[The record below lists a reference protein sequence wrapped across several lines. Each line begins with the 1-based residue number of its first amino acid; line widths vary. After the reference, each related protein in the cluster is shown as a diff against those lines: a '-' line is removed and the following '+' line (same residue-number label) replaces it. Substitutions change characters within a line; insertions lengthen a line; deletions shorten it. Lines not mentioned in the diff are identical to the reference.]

1 MADTKDNVHMQSF
14 TDPYDD
20 GSPVNEGPSLK
31 QGTVAD
37 QLDMQRMGKTQQTKV
52 LRNMKC
58 SHRSR
63 SDLTQR
69 NFRFLTIFGFTM
81 VLMATWEAQF
91 SASQFAILNGGRAG
105 AIWVYLGAFFGF
117 LTAIASMAEM
127 SSMSPTTGGQYRKLL
142 RFHLGLASAD
152 KFCIAPRF

>member
-1 MADTKDNVHMQSF
+1 MTESKHVHMQSF
-14 TDPYDD
+14 TDPRND
-20 GSPVNEGPSLK
+20 GSPIEEGPSLK
-31 QGTVAD
+31 QGTAAD

-52 LRNMKC
+52 LRNMTC
-58 SHRSR
+58 SQGSG
-63 SDLTQR
+63 SDLIQR

-105 AIWVYLGAFFGF
+105 AIWMYLGAFFGF

-127 SSMSPTTGGQYRKLL
+127 SSMSPTTGGQYRKFL
-142 RFHLGLASAD
+142 RFHLGSASTD
-152 KFCIAPRF
+152 KFSIAPRF

>member
-1 MADTKDNVHMQSF
+1 MSSRNINLT
-14 TDPYDD
+14 
-20 GSPVNEGPSLK
+20 GP
-31 QGTVAD
+31 
-37 QLDMQRMGKTQQTKV
+37 
-52 LRNMKC
+52 
-58 SHRSR
+58 
-63 SDLTQR
+63 QR

-127 SSMSPTTGGQYRKLL
+127 SSMSPTTGGQYRKFFMLL
-142 RFHLGLASAD
+142 VY
-152 KFCIAPRF
+152 